1 MTQPLPSRIPTYKV
15 SIWETIAV
23 MLSAIVLI
31 AVGLTGLAMKF
42 LSYAASP
49 QRAEAI
55 AKNIM
60 SYNLPDGAQGLIG
73 LNIAGAK
80 VALVA
85 SEGNEPDT
93 QLLVA
98 RIPID
103 QASGRRQVEKIID
116 SIALGADEQEFQ
128 VRSIRVEKKQLCGAV
143 IPVTIREGQLRFP
156 DSATKFTVTYRA
168 SVTLD
173 DSRYVVNLLT
183 NGNNAKHKAST
194 VFDSLQCQQ

>member
-1 MTQPLPSRIPTYKV
+1 MTQPIPSRIPQYKV
-15 SIWETIAV
+15 SIWETFAV
-23 MLSAIVLI
+23 MFGAIALTT
-31 AVGLTGLAMKF
+31 VGLTGLAMKF

-73 LNIAGAK
+73 MNIAGAK

-85 SEGNEPDT
+85 SEGDEPDT

-116 SIALGADEQEFQ
+116 SIALGADEQEFRVQ
-128 VRSIRVEKKQLCGAV
+128 SIRVEKKELCGEL
-143 IPVTIREGQLRFP
+143 IPVTIREGQLSFP
-156 DSATKFTVTYRA
+156 DSTTKFTVTYRA
-168 SVTLD
+168 SVTLN

-183 NGNNAKHKAST
+183 NGNNAKQKAAT
-194 VFDSLQCQQ
+194 VFDSLKCQQ